1 MTASVDAII
10 ADAAAGAA
18 LTDAQALALEVHADL
33 DALLAAAR
41 ARRDLAHAVV
51 SYSPKVFIPLTQLCR
66 DVCRYCTFAHAPRD
80 LKAPY
85 LSVDE
90 AVAIAQAGAAAGCHE
105 ALFTLGDQPERRYRV
120 AREALAAMGH
130 ATTIDYLVEVARRV
144 HEATGLLPHVNP
156 GIMSRADLERLRAVS
171 VSAGLMLESSSARL
185 CAPGGPHYGC
195 PDKLPEVRLETIRLA
210 GEAAVP
216 FTSGILI
223 GIGETSG
230 RAHRS
235 AAGAAR
241 AAWPSTAIC
250 RRSSSRTFG
259 PSPARAWRQRP
270 SPRSTSICGRSP
282 RPA

>member
-1 MTASVDAII
+1 MTTSTDTII
-10 ADAAAGAA
+10 ARAAAGAV
-18 LTDAQALALEVHADL
+18 LTNEQALALCKHEDL
-33 DALLAAAR
+33 EALLAAAR

-130 ATTIDYLVEVARRV
+130 ATTIDYLVEVAARV

-156 GIMSRADLERLRAVS
+156 GIMSRSDLERLRAVS
-171 VSAGLMLESSSARL
+171 VSAGLMLELSAGAALRARRAAPRL
-185 CAPGGPHYGC
+185 PGQAARGPPGNHPACRRGLGAVHQRH
-195 PDKLPEVRLETIRLA
+195 PDRHRRDPA
-210 GEAAVP
+210 
-216 FTSGILI
+216 
-223 GIGETSG
+223 

-235 AAGAAR
+235 VAGAAR
-241 AAWPSTAIC
+241 AA
-250 RRSSSRTFG
+250 
-259 PSPARAWRQRP
+259 
-270 SPRSTSICGRSP
+270 
-282 RPA
+282 